1 MSLFAI
7 SGGTMWEVPRVAP
20 ALKQDPERPMGALR
34 AVAGRETD
42 AARAAQMLADLWQ
55 LTHDEQAQKD
65 AVRALIRAGIVEVA
79 RG

>member
-7 SGGTMWEVPRVAP
+7 SGGAMWEGTREAP
-20 ALKQDPERPMGALR
+20 APRHDPERPMGTLR